1 MASFR
6 KEKINPIEFMAQYW
20 PKADLSHIEYIPEM
34 KRSDREYWII
44 RGGGHDGTQMFTWQ
58 MLQDVVM
65 PILRQ
70 ESVLKAKIIED
81 PKWIGMRYKIG
92 PILLSTCYGMVDLKC
107 GRYPGQT
114 ERARMAVICEKVFA
128 E

>member
-58 MLQDVVM
+58 MLQSVVM

-70 ESVLKAKIIED
+70 ESVLKSKIIED
-81 PKWIGMRYKIG
+81 PNWIGMRYKIG

-128 E
+128 K